1 MTSQVIKLPVNTKI
15 DIRHQITDNDK
26 EVPSLISYQ
35 FLSGGI
41 SDGNKA
47 LKLYGSID
55 GTNFF
60 LLDSLSHETSEIVT
74 ANFPNVPFYYIC
86 KGSFATSPA
95 ILGTDAN
102 TKLGHA
108 DNLADGTSSIHFYTE
123 V

>member
-1 MTSQVIKLPVNTKI
+1 VTSQVVKLPVNTKI
-15 DIRHQITDNDK
+15 DIRRRVTDTNK

-35 FLSGGI
+35 YLSG
-41 SDGNKA
+41 DVTATAKA

-60 LLDSLSHETSEIVT
+60 LLDTLSHDTSEIVT
-74 ANFPNVPFYYIC
+74 ANFPNVPFYYVC

-95 ILGTDAN
+95 ILGSDAN

-108 DNLADGTSSIHFYTE
+108 DNLADGTSSIHFYTD

>member
-1 MTSQVIKLPVNTKI
+1 MTSQVVKLPVNTKI
-15 DIRHQITDNDK
+15 DIRHRITDTDK

-35 FLSGGI
+35 YLSG
-41 SDGNKA
+41 DVTAEAKA

-60 LLDSLSHETSEIVT
+60 LLDSLAHDTSEIVT

-95 ILGTDAN
+95 TLGTDAS
-102 TKLGHA
+102 TKLGHSSSI
-108 DNLADGTSSIHFYTE
+108 ADGTSSIHFYME

>member
-1 MTSQVIKLPVNTKI
+1 MTSQVVNLPVNTKI
-15 DIRHQITDNDK
+15 DIRRRITDTDK

-35 FLSGGI
+35 YLSGDVTDADKG
-41 SDGNKA
+41 

-60 LLDSLSHETSEIVT
+60 VLDTLAHDTPEIVT

-86 KGSFATSPA
+86 KQSFTTSPA
-95 ILGTDAN
+95 PLGTGAN
-102 TKLGHA
+102 QLGHTDSIA
-108 DNLADGTSSIHFYTE
+108 EAGSSIHFYME

>member
-1 MTSQVIKLPVNTKI
+1 MTSQVVKLPVNTKI
-15 DIRHQITDNDK
+15 DIRRRVTDTNK

-35 FLSGGI
+35 YLSG
-41 SDGNKA
+41 DVTATAKA

-60 LLDSLSHETSEIVT
+60 LLDTLSHDTSEIVT
-74 ANFPNVPFYYIC
+74 ANFPNVPFYYVC

-95 ILGTDAN
+95 ILGSDAN

-108 DNLADGTSSIHFYTE
+108 DNLADGTSSIHFYTD